1 MCRLTWRSAEEKASG
16 EGCEDARRRAGFYA
30 AVREPEGLERAS
42 AHGSTVQ
49 GASAACHIL
58 VSHEVGCVCL
68 PTVLF
73 FISLCGCC
81 VPLIL
86 SVVLSS

>member
-1 MCRLTWRSAEEKASG
+1 MGCRLTWRSAEEKVSG
-16 EGCEDARRRAGFYA
+16 EGCEGARHRAGFYA

-49 GASAACHIL
+49 RASAACQSL

-68 PTVLF
+68 LTALRF
-73 FISLCGCC
+73 HFLLWCI
-81 VPLIL
+81 
-86 SVVLSS
+86 

>member
-49 GASAACHIL
+49 RASAACHIP

-68 PTVLF
+68 PQLSL
-73 FISLCGCC
+73 FISLCGGFDA
-81 VPLIL
+81 LTL
-86 SVVLSS
+86 SAVFK